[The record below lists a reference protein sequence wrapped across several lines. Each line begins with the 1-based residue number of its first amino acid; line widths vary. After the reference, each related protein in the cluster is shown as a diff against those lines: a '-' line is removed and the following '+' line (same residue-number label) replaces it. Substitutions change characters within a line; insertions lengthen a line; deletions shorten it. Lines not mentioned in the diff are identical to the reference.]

1 MSTTNQTYDYD
12 VIIVG
17 GGSSGL
23 MAAINAAEQGVRVL
37 VIDKNPKLG
46 RKLLLSGG
54 GRCNVTNRTN
64 REELIKHIPGN
75 GKFLYS
81 ALNQF
86 DQEDI
91 ITFFENRGIELKEE
105 DHGRMFPVTDSARTI
120 LGTLVDAMNKLGV
133 TVRLK
138 DPIDSVLYAEG
149 RVTGILTRAGETIT
163 APSVVLAAGG
173 RAYPR
178 TGAEGDA
185 YAWARSAGHTIERLY
200 PTEAPLLSNDE
211 FITSKALRGVSLRD
225 VAVTLWDTQLK
236 GTAAEQAHTLTHDK
250 IAPLTIHQMDM
261 IFTHFGYSGPA
272 ILRASGHVNQY
283 LYKTGFKTA
292 YLSINFVPNET
303 REALKAVAE
312 EMREKQ
318 LMTVLK
324 QWMPEAM
331 ATQVLVSSGLEAT
344 MAYKQLVHAE
354 VEQLFNF
361 IQAFPITAYESQ
373 PIEKGFVT
381 GGGVS
386 TKEVNPSTMESRLM
400 TGLYFCGELL
410 DINGYTGG
418 YNITAAFVTGTIA
431 GRNAAWSSFAG

>member
-1 MSTTNQTYDYD
+1 MSTTHEYNYD
-12 VIIVG
+12 VIVVG

-54 GRCNVTNRTN
+54 GRCNVTNRTS

-91 ITFFENRGIELKEE
+91 ITFFEGRGIALKEE

-120 LGTLVDAMNKLGV
+120 LGSLVDVMNKLGV

-138 DPIDSVLYAEG
+138 DPIDSVLYEEG
-149 RVTGILTRAGETIT
+149 RVIGVLTRAGETIT

-185 YAWARSAGHTIERLY
+185 YAWSRSAGHTIERLY
-200 PTEAPLLSNDE
+200 PTEAPLLSRDD
-211 FITSKALRGVSLRD
+211 FIVSKALRGVSLRD

-236 GTAAEQAHTLTHDK
+236 GSPAENAHTFLNSK
-250 IAPLTIHQMDM
+250 IVPLTIHQMDM

-272 ILRASGHVNQY
+272 ILRCSGHVNQY
-283 LYKTGFKTA
+283 LHRTGFKTA

-303 REALKAVAE
+303 RDAMKAVAE

-331 ATQVLVSSGLEAT
+331 ATQLLVSAELEPT
-344 MAYKQLVHAE
+344 TPYKQLVHAE
-354 VEQLFNF
+354 VERLFDF

>member
-1 MSTTNQTYDYD
+1 MSTTNEYNYD
-12 VIIVG
+12 VIVVG

-37 VIDKNPKLG
+37 LIDKNPKLG
-46 RKLLLSGG
+46 RKLILSGG
-54 GRCNVTNRTN
+54 GRCNVTNRTT

-91 ITFFENRGIELKEE
+91 VAFFESRGIALKEE
-105 DHGRMFPVTDSARTI
+105 DHGRMFPVSDSARTI

-133 TVRLK
+133 VVRLK
-138 DPIDSVLYAEG
+138 DPIASVLYEQG

-185 YAWARSAGHTIERLY
+185 YAWSRLAGHTIERLY
-200 PTEAPLLSNDE
+200 ATEAPLLSHDD
-211 FITSKALRGVSLRD
+211 FIISKALRGVSLRD
-225 VAVTLWDTQLK
+225 VAVTLWDAQLT
-236 GTAAEQAHTLTHDK
+236 GSPAENAHTLTHDR
-250 IAPLTIHQMDM
+250 ITPLTIHQMDM

-272 ILRASGHVNQY
+272 ILRCSGHVNQY
-283 LYKTGFKTA
+283 LHQTGFKTA
-292 YLSINFVPNET
+292 FLSINFVPNET
-303 REALKAVAE
+303 RDALKLVAE

-318 LMTVLK
+318 LLTVLK
-324 QWMPEAM
+324 LWMPEAM
-331 ATQVLVSSGLEAT
+331 ATQLLVSAELDPT
-344 MAYKQLVHAE
+344 TPFKQLVHAE
-354 VEQLFNF
+354 VEMLFDF
-361 IQAFPITAYESQ
+361 VQAFPLTAYESQ

>member
-1 MSTTNQTYDYD
+1 MEKFD
-12 VIIVG
+12 VIVVG

-23 MAAINAAEQGVRVL
+23 MAAINAAEQGVQVL

-54 GRCNVTNRTN
+54 GRCNVTNRTT
-64 REELIKHIPGN
+64 RSELIKHIPGN

-91 ITFFENRGIELKEE
+91 IAFFEGRGVALKEE
-105 DHGRMFPVTDSARTI
+105 DHGRMFPVTDSARSI
-120 LGTLVDAMNKLGV
+120 LGTLIDVMNKLGV

-138 DPIDSVLYAEG
+138 DPVDSVLYEAG
-149 RVTGILTRAGETIT
+149 RVVGVLTRAGERIL

-200 PTEAPLLSNDE
+200 PTEAPLLSHDE
-211 FITSKALRGVSLRD
+211 VIVTKALRGVSLRD
-225 VAVTLWDTQLK
+225 VAVTLWDVQLD
-236 GTAAEQAHTLTHDK
+236 GLSAAEIAHTVCHEKLK
-250 IAPLTIHQMDM
+250 ALTIHQMDM

-283 LYKTGFKTA
+283 LHRTGFKEA
-292 YLSINFVPNET
+292 YLTINLAPNES
-303 REALKAVAE
+303 REALMAVAE
-312 EMREKQ
+312 DMREKQ
-318 LMTVLK
+318 LLTILK
-324 QWMPEAM
+324 HWMPEAM
-331 ATQVLVSSGLEAT
+331 AESILTLADLDAT
-344 MAYKQLVHAE
+344 TPYKQLVH
-354 VEQLFNF
+354 VEFERLFDLV
-361 IQAFPITAYESQ
+361 QAYPLTAYESQ

-386 TKEVNPSTMESRLM
+386 TKEVNPSTMESRL
-400 TGLYFCGELL
+400 TQGLYFCGELL

-431 GRNAAWSSFAG
+431 GRNAAWSSFVAE

>member
-1 MSTTNQTYDYD
+1 MEKFD
-12 VIIVG
+12 VIVVG

-54 GRCNVTNRTN
+54 GRCNVTNRTT
-64 REELIKHIPGN
+64 RSELIKHIPGN

-91 ITFFENRGIELKEE
+91 IAFFEGRGVELKEE

-120 LGTLVDAMNKLGV
+120 LGTLIDVMNKLGV

-138 DPIDSVLYAEG
+138 DPVDSVLYEAG
-149 RVTGILTRAGETIT
+149 RVVGVLTRAGERIL

-200 PTEAPLLSNDE
+200 PTEAPLLSHDE
-211 FITSKALRGVSLRD
+211 VIVTKALRGVSLRD
-225 VAVTLWDTQLK
+225 VAVTLWDVQLD
-236 GTAAEQAHTLTHDK
+236 GLSAAEIAHTVCHEK
-250 IAPLTIHQMDM
+250 FKALTIHQMDM

-283 LYKTGFKTA
+283 LHRTGFKEA
-292 YLSINFVPNET
+292 YLTINLAPNES
-303 REALKAVAE
+303 REALMAVAE
-312 EMREKQ
+312 DMREKQ
-318 LMTVLK
+318 LLTILK
-324 QWMPEAM
+324 HWMPEAM
-331 ATQVLVSSGLEAT
+331 AESILKLAGLDAT
-344 MAYKQLVHAE
+344 TPYKQLVHAE
-354 VEQLFNF
+354 FERLFDLV
-361 IQAFPITAYESQ
+361 QAYPLTAYESQ

-386 TKEVNPSTMESRLM
+386 TKEVNPSTMESRL
-400 TGLYFCGELL
+400 TQGLYFCGELL

-431 GRNAAWSSFAG
+431 GRNAAWSSFAAE

>member
-1 MSTTNQTYDYD
+1 MEKFD
-12 VIIVG
+12 VIVVG

-54 GRCNVTNRTN
+54 GRCNVTNRTT
-64 REELIKHIPGN
+64 RSELIKHIPGN

-91 ITFFENRGIELKEE
+91 VAFFEGRGVALKEE

-120 LGTLVDAMNKLGV
+120 LGTLIDVMNKLGV

-138 DPIDSVLYAEG
+138 DPVDSILYEAG
-149 RVTGILTRAGETIT
+149 RVVGVLTRAGERIL

-185 YAWARSAGHTIERLY
+185 YAWARAAGHTIERLY
-200 PTEAPLLSNDE
+200 PTEAPLLSHDE
-211 FITSKALRGVSLRD
+211 VIVTKALRGVSLRD
-225 VAVTLWDTQLK
+225 VAVTLWDAQLD
-236 GTAAEQAHTLTHDK
+236 GLSAAEIAHTVCHEKLK
-250 IAPLTIHQMDM
+250 SLTIHQMDM

-283 LYKTGFKTA
+283 LHRTGFKEA
-292 YLSINFVPNET
+292 YLTINLAPNES
-303 REALKAVAE
+303 REALMATAE

-318 LMTVLK
+318 LMTILK

-331 ATQVLVSSGLEAT
+331 AGSILTLAGLDAT
-344 MAYKQLVHAE
+344 TPYKQLVHAE
-354 VEQLFNF
+354 FERLFDLV
-361 IQAFPITAYESQ
+361 QAYPLTAYESQ

-386 TKEVNPSTMESRLM
+386 TKEVNPSTMESRL
-400 TGLYFCGELL
+400 TQGLYFCGELL

-431 GRNAAWSSFAG
+431 GRNAAWSSFAAE